1 MHAEKKPSNII
12 NQVVVILGLW
22 ANMPISNVII
32 IIFFSAIK
40 F

>member
-12 NQVVVILGLW
+12 NQVVILGLW